1 MRKLNMLYDYVILKV
16 KLRADPKEL
25 ESPRIVNVPYQF
37 VRVLSNRNDIST
49 VSDQRYDKHL

>member
-49 VSDQRYDKHL
+49 ISDQRLW